1 MENHYDRHTY
11 TDIGTLL
18 LNTYEQ
24 TFLEYEREHPQDL
37 NIIACPTCA
46 RSPPRRERR
55 AGARGGPS
63 RSRDDPPPFAREGVA
78 RGEPPNALGWVEC
91 DACRVLTHVDC
102 ARAGAA
108 DLTPGGNVAWF
119 VCDACDETSNG
130 NARRTPPSNK
140 PPSNVAGT
148 TDAGTRSVGAG
159 VEKRRKRSRDDVRSR
174 RPAPRSIGD
183 DVRAASAARG
193 GGGGGGGGGRTTNLR
208 PETRR
213 GGDAFRRGRCRATT
227 NGGEAG
233 GCGRGFGDGRI
244 RGRRGARRRGGRRR
258 RRDGPRARLA
268 PLERR
273 RRTPRR
279 AGRKSASRVRP
290 AGPEREPDAEA
301 LGGGRAEIGQS
312 VFAGRVRDTPRRRR
326 VRVESPWTRGVTR
339 LEKEGRE
346 RKREREGGGGGVGG
360 RGFEPATVPTP
371 RKRSAD
377 RAERSP
383 RRAPVAR
390 EELGTRDR
398 TPLARRDAARRA
410 DAARRRR

>member
-37 NIIACPTCA
+37 NIIASDVREIAAATRAA
-46 RSPPRRERR
+46 RERAAPRRARETTRR
-55 AGARGGPS
+55 
-63 RSRDDPPPFAREGVA
+63 RSRAKA
-78 RGEPPNALGWVEC
+78 SRGEPPNALGWVEC

-108 DLTPGGNVAWF
+108 DLTPGERRVVRSATR
-119 VCDACDETSNG
+119 ATR
-130 NARRTPPSNK
+130 RRT
-140 PPSNVAGT
+140 GT
-148 TDAGTRSVGAG
+148 RDERRRRTSRRRTSRGRRTRGTRSVGAG

-183 DVRAASAARG
+183 DVRPPASAAAAAAAAAAD
-193 GGGGGGGGGRTTNLR
+193 GRRTFDPRLA
-208 PETRR
+208 EAATRFVAE
-213 GGDAFRRGRCRATT
+213 DAARRRTGAKPGAVDAVLGT
-227 NGGEAG
+227 A
-233 GCGRGFGDGRI
+233 GFGTA
-244 RGRRGARRRGGRRR
+244 RRRWRRGGRE
-258 RRDGPRARLA
+258 DAVMVPRARLA

-312 VFAGRVRDTPRRRR
+312 VFAGRVRDTLD
-326 VRVESPWTRGVTR
+326 VDASASSPLG
-339 LEKEGRE
+339 
-346 RKREREGGGGGVGG
+346 
-360 RGFEPATVPTP
+360 PA
-371 RKRSAD
+371 A
-377 RAERSP
+377 
-383 RRAPVAR
+383 
-390 EELGTRDR
+390 
-398 TPLARRDAARRA
+398 
-410 DAARRRR
+410 

>member
-46 RSPPRRERR
+46 RTRFAATLNAARELP
-55 AGARGGPS
+55 GGGVS

-119 VCDACDETSNG
+119 VCDACDETRRG
-130 NARRTPPSNK
+130 TITARTSRR
-140 PPSNVAGT
+140 A
-148 TDAGTRSVGAG
+148 AI
-159 VEKRRKRSRDDVRSR
+159 KRR
-174 RPAPRSIGD
+174 GD
-183 DVRAASAARG
+183 DGRGDAFG
-193 GGGGGGGGGRTTNLR
+193 GGGSGKERDRATTFDRGDPRRDRSAPGGRTTNFR
-208 PETRR
+208 PSPPAAADARR
-213 GGDAFRRGRCRATT
+213 RTFDPRLTD
-227 NGGEAG
+227 
-233 GCGRGFGDGRI
+233 FG
-244 RGRRGARRRGGRRR
+244 GRRGARRRGGRRR

-326 VRVESPWTRGVTR
+326 VRVESPRTRGVTR

-398 TPLARRDAARRA
+398 TPLTRRDAARRA
-410 DAARRRR
+410 DAARR